1 VDSLTDETSKAAPI
15 PFPTVDY
22 VLMNDQRAASI
33 SPLLHEVPTLSG
45 VVDDS
50 TDCEKGRGL

>member
-1 VDSLTDETSKAAPI
+1 LTDETSKAAPI